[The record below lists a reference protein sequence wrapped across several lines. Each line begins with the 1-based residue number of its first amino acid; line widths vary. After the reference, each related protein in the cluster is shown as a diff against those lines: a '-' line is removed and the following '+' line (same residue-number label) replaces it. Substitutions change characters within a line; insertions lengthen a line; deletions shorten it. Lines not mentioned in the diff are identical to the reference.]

1 MSARCRI
8 SEMDALTA
16 ITHEQAPEKPIT
28 KDGREWFPNLRL
40 SGQVIAEPFGYRRSW
55 SVGTL

>member
-1 MSARCRI
+1 LRCRI

-40 SGQVIAEPFGYRRSW
+40 SGQVIGEPFGYRRSW
-55 SVGTL
+55 RAGTL